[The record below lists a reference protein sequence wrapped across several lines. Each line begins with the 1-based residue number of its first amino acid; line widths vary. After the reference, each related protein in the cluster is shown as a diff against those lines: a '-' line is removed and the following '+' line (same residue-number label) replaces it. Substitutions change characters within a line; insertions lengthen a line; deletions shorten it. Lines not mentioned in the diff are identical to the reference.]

1 MCHAEPLWLHHLP
14 SDMTDL
20 ARSAPRLAWL
30 TSLATLFTRVAP
42 GRWLGMMLLALHAAV
57 VLDADATVMRAF
69 LLAHY
74 GLFLLWQPLVRSE
87 TRIEPRLALPV
98 FAMAALLV
106 LADSTWVMA
115 LWLAILAGL
124 VGAVATSQN
133 ERGPRLAYLFALAY
147 LLALLLAWVLP
158 QSLDATTLPDEFRTG
173 VRVGLPLL
181 PLVILFLPATR
192 QRSNSSTLDFIYGL
206 MLSLLIMVMALGVF
220 TVVAVAKVGYAWA
233 LVQILLGMAAL
244 LLVLSWLWNPRAG
257 FAGLGQVTSRY
268 LLSVGLPFEGW
279 AQRLATRA
287 ERERDPETFVRDAL
301 ADLHEL
307 TWIRGGHWQAA
318 RGEGE
323 FGEPAEHSVS
333 HDFHGLHLTWQS
345 QRPLT
350 PALALHVRLLSQLL
364 GYFYAAKVREQ
375 TLREQAYSQAIHDT
389 GARLTHD
396 VKNILQSMKTLLAA
410 VDTSTPD
417 DSDRLLALMKRQ
429 LPQLAARLSQTVDK
443 LKQPDE
449 MDVET
454 IAATSWW
461 VALQVRYEH
470 DKVQFFVDA
479 LDDTALPQ
487 DLFDSVVD
495 NLLTNALRK
504 RQNGPHVS
512 VAVRLTLHP
521 LVSLAVTDSGA
532 PAPDHVARNLFM
544 SPVAS
549 DFGLGVGLYQAARQA
564 VRHGFRLELSDNQVG
579 QVTFRLQATDSRPQ
593 DTPG

>member
-1 MCHAEPLWLHHLP
+1 
-14 SDMTDL
+14 MTDL
-20 ARSAPRLAWL
+20 AETSARPNWLA
-30 TSLATLFTRVAP
+30 SLATLLSGVAP
-42 GRWLGMMLLALHAAV
+42 GRWLALMLLALHAAV
-57 VLDADATVMRAF
+57 VLDAEPAVMRAF

-87 TRIEPRLALPV
+87 ARIEPRLALPV

-106 LADSTWVMA
+106 LVDSSWVMA

-124 VGAVATSQN
+124 MGAAATSQN
-133 ERGPRLAYLFALAY
+133 ERGQRLAYLFALAY
-147 LLALLLAWVLP
+147 LLGLLLAWVLP
-158 QSLDATTLPDEFRTG
+158 HSLGDTSLPDALQVG
-173 VRVGLPLL
+173 VRYGLPLL
-181 PLVILFLPATR
+181 PLLILFLPTSR
-192 QRSNSSTLDFIYGL
+192 QRGASSTLDFIYGL
-206 MLSLLIMVMALGVF
+206 MLSLLIMVMALGAF
-220 TVVAVAKVGYAWA
+220 AVVAVSKVSYAWA
-233 LVQILLGMAAL
+233 LVQTLLGMAGL

-279 AQRLATRA
+279 AQRLATLA
-287 ERERDPETFVRDAL
+287 ERERDPESFVRDAL

-318 RGEGE
+318 RGEGQ
-323 FGEPAEHSVS
+323 FGEPAEHNLS
-333 HDFHGLHLTWQS
+333 HAFHGLSLTWQS
-345 QRPLT
+345 TRPLT

-410 VDTSTPD
+410 ADTSTPE
-417 DSDRLLALMKRQ
+417 DSERLMALMKRQ

-443 LKQPDE
+443 LKQPAE
-449 MDVET
+449 MDVAH
-454 IAATSWW
+454 IPAQVWW
-461 VALQVRYEH
+461 AALQTRYEH
-470 DKVQFFVDA
+470 DDVQFFADA
-479 LDDTALPQ
+479 LDDTPLPQ

-504 RQNGPHVS
+504 RQSEPAVS
-512 VAVRLTLHP
+512 VEVRLVLHP
-521 LVSLAVTDSGA
+521 LACLKVTDSGTAA
-532 PAPDHVARNLFM
+532 PEHVARNLFM

-564 VRHGFRLELSDNQVG
+564 ARSGYRLELPDNQSG
-579 QVTFRLQATDSRPQ
+579 RVTFRLQATDSRRQ
-593 DTPG
+593 DILGS

>member
-1 MCHAEPLWLHHLP
+1 MSERAETASP
-14 SDMTDL
+14 
-20 ARSAPRLAWL
+20 LAWL
-30 TSLATLFTRVAP
+30 TSLATRFTRVAP
-42 GRWLGMMLLALHAAV
+42 GRWLGSMLLALHVAV
-57 VLDADATVMRAF
+57 VFDADATVTRAF

-87 TRIEPRLALPV
+87 ARIEPRLAFPV

-106 LADSTWVMA
+106 LVDSTWVMA

-147 LLALLLAWVLP
+147 LLALLLGWVLP
-158 QSLDATTLPDEFRTG
+158 QSLGGTSLPDELRVA
-173 VRVGLPLL
+173 VRYGLPLL
-181 PLVILFLPATR
+181 PLAILFLPATR
-192 QRSNSSTLDFIYGL
+192 QRSTSSTLDFIYGL

-220 TVVAVAKVGYAWA
+220 AVVAVAAVSYAWA
-233 LVQILLGMAAL
+233 LVETLLGMAAL
-244 LLVLSWLWNPRAG
+244 LLALSWLWNPRAG

-279 AQRLATRA
+279 AQRLATLA
-287 ERERDPETFVRDAL
+287 ERERDPESFVRDAL
-301 ADLHEL
+301 SDLHEL
-307 TWIRGGHWQAA
+307 TWIRGGHWLAA
-318 RGEGE
+318 RGEGT
-323 FGEPAEHSVS
+323 FGEPAAHAIV
-333 HDFHGLHLTWQS
+333 HAFHGLTLTWQS
-345 QRPLT
+345 PRPLT

-396 VKNILQSMKTLLAA
+396 VKNILQSLKTLLAA
-410 VDTSTPD
+410 ADTSTPE
-417 DSDRLLALMKRQ
+417 DSERLLALMKRQ

-443 LKQPDE
+443 LKQPAE
-449 MDVET
+449 MDVAHV
-454 IAATSWW
+454 AAHTWW
-461 VALQVRYEH
+461 AALQTRYEH
-470 DKVQFFVDA
+470 DDVQFFAEV
-479 LDDTALPQ
+479 LDDTPLPQ

-504 RQNGPHVS
+504 RQNQAN
-512 VAVRLTLHP
+512 VAVEVRLTLYP
-521 LVSLAVTDSGA
+521 LVSLTVTDSGSAA
-532 PAPDHVARNLFM
+532 PEHVARNLFL

-564 VRHGFRLELSDNQVG
+564 ARSGYRLELPDNQPGRVAFRLE
-579 QVTFRLQATDSRPQ
+579 ATNRSLNRSLKS
-593 DTPG
+593 

>member
-1 MCHAEPLWLHHLP
+1 MSERAETASP
-14 SDMTDL
+14 
-20 ARSAPRLAWL
+20 LAWL
-30 TSLATLFTRVAP
+30 TSLATHFTRVAP
-42 GRWLGMMLLALHAAV
+42 GRWLGSMLLALHVAV
-57 VLDADATVMRAF
+57 VFDADATVTRAF

-87 TRIEPRLALPV
+87 ARIEPRLAFPV

-106 LADSTWVMA
+106 LVDSTWVMA

-147 LLALLLAWVLP
+147 LLALLLGWVLP
-158 QSLDATTLPDEFRTG
+158 QSLGGTSLPDELRVA
-173 VRVGLPLL
+173 VRYGLPLL
-181 PLVILFLPATR
+181 PLAILFLPATR
-192 QRSNSSTLDFIYGL
+192 QRSTSSTLDFIYGL

-220 TVVAVAKVGYAWA
+220 AVVAVAKVSYAWA
-233 LVQILLGMAAL
+233 LVQTLLGMAAL
-244 LLVLSWLWNPRAG
+244 LLALSWLWNPRAG

-279 AQRLATRA
+279 AQRLATLA
-287 ERERDPETFVRDAL
+287 ERERDPESFVRDAL
-301 ADLHEL
+301 SDLHEL
-307 TWIRGGHWQAA
+307 TWIRGGRWQAA
-318 RGEGE
+318 RGEGS
-323 FGEPAEHSVS
+323 FGEPAEHAVS
-333 HDFHGLHLTWQS
+333 HTFHGLTLTWQS
-345 QRPLT
+345 ARPLT

-396 VKNILQSMKTLLAA
+396 VKNILQSLKTLLAA
-410 VDTSTPD
+410 ADTSTPE
-417 DSDRLLALMKRQ
+417 DSERLLALMKRQ

-443 LKQPDE
+443 LKQPAE
-449 MDVET
+449 MDVAHV
-454 IAATSWW
+454 AAHTWW
-461 VALQVRYEH
+461 VALQTRYEH
-470 DKVQFFVDA
+470 DDVQFFAEV
-479 LDDTALPQ
+479 LDETPLPQ

-504 RQNGPHVS
+504 RQNQPE
-512 VAVRLTLHP
+512 VAVEVRLTLHP
-521 LVSLAVTDSGA
+521 LVSLTVTDSGA
-532 PAPDHVARNLFM
+532 AAPEHVARNLFL

-564 VRHGFRLELSDNQVG
+564 ARSGYRLELPDNQAG
-579 QVTFRLQATDSRPQ
+579 RVTFRLQATDRSPNL
-593 DTPG
+593 

>member
-1 MCHAEPLWLHHLP
+1 MSERVE
-14 SDMTDL
+14 S
-20 ARSAPRLAWL
+20 SPRLAWL
-30 TSLATLFTRVAP
+30 ASLSTLLTQVAP
-42 GRWLGMMLLALHAAV
+42 GRWLALMLLALHPAV
-57 VLDADATVMRAF
+57 VFDGEPAVTRAF

-87 TRIEPRLALPV
+87 ARIEPRLALPV

-106 LADSTWVMA
+106 LADSTWVVA

-124 VGAVATSQN
+124 VGAAATSQN
-133 ERGPRLAYLFALAY
+133 QPLQRLGYLLALTY

-158 QSLDATTLPDEFRTG
+158 MTLGDATLPEALSIG
-173 VRVGLPLL
+173 VRFALPLL
-181 PLVILFLPATR
+181 PLTILFLPTTR
-192 QRSNSSTLDFIYGL
+192 QRGASSTLDFIYGL
-206 MLSLLIMVMALGVF
+206 LLSLLIIVMALGVF
-220 TVVAVAKVGYAWA
+220 AVVAVAKVSYAWA
-233 LVQILLGMAAL
+233 LVQTLLGMAAL
-244 LLVLSWLWNPRAG
+244 LLALSWLWNPRAG

-279 AQRLATRA
+279 AQRLATLA
-287 ERERDPETFVRDAL
+287 ERERDPESFVRDAL

-307 TWIRGGHWQAA
+307 TWIRGGRWQAA
-318 RGEGE
+318 RGEGQ
-323 FGEPAEHSVS
+323 FGEPAKHSVN
-333 HDFHGLHLTWQS
+333 HAFHGLSLTWQS
-345 QRPLT
+345 TRPLT

-410 VDTSTPD
+410 ADTSTPE

-443 LKQPDE
+443 LKQPSE
-449 MDVET
+449 MDVAH
-454 IAATSWW
+454 ISAQDWW
-461 VALQVRYEH
+461 AALQTRYEH
-470 DKVQFFVDA
+470 DDVRFFADVVDV
-479 LDDTALPQ
+479 TPLPQ
-487 DLFDSVVD
+487 DLFDSVAD

-504 RQNGPHVS
+504 RQSEPGIAVE
-512 VAVRLTLHP
+512 VRLTLYP
-521 LVSLAVTDSGA
+521 MVNLTVTDRGA
-532 PAPDHVARNLFM
+532 PAPEHVARNLFQ

-564 VRHGFRLELSDNQVG
+564 ARVGFRLELSDNQPGRVA
-579 QVTFRLQATDSRPQ
+579 FRLQATERSPS
-593 DTPG
+593 P

>member
-1 MCHAEPLWLHHLP
+1 MSERAETASP
-14 SDMTDL
+14 
-20 ARSAPRLAWL
+20 LAWL
-30 TSLATLFTRVAP
+30 TSLATRFTRVAP
-42 GRWLGMMLLALHAAV
+42 GRWLGSMLLALHVAV
-57 VLDADATVMRAF
+57 VFDADATVTRAF

-87 TRIEPRLALPV
+87 ARIEPRLAFPV

-106 LADSTWVMA
+106 LVDSTWVMA

-158 QSLDATTLPDEFRTG
+158 QSLGGASLPDELRAA
-173 VRVGLPLL
+173 VRYILPLL

-192 QRSNSSTLDFIYGL
+192 QRSASSTLDFIYGL

-220 TVVAVAKVGYAWA
+220 AVVAVAKVSYAWA
-233 LVQILLGMAAL
+233 LVQTLLGMAAL
-244 LLVLSWLWNPRAG
+244 LLALSWLWNPRAG

-279 AQRLATRA
+279 AQRLATLA
-287 ERERDPETFVRDAL
+287 ERERDPESFVRDAL
-301 ADLHEL
+301 SDLHEL
-307 TWIRGGHWQAA
+307 TWIRGGRWQAA
-318 RGEGE
+318 RGEGT
-323 FGEPAEHSVS
+323 FGESAEHAIV
-333 HDFHGLHLTWQS
+333 HAFHGLTLTWQS
-345 QRPLT
+345 VRPLT

-396 VKNILQSMKTLLAA
+396 VKNILQSLKTLLAA
-410 VDTSTPD
+410 ADTSTPE
-417 DSDRLLALMKRQ
+417 DSERLLALMKRQ

-443 LKQPDE
+443 LKQPAE
-449 MDVET
+449 MDVAHV
-454 IAATSWW
+454 AAHTWW
-461 VALQVRYEH
+461 AALQTRYEH
-470 DKVQFFVDA
+470 DDVQFFAEV
-479 LDDTALPQ
+479 LDDTPLPQ

-504 RQNGPHVS
+504 RQNQPG
-512 VAVRLTLHP
+512 VAVEVRLTLHP
-521 LVSLAVTDSGA
+521 LVSLTVTDSGSAA
-532 PAPDHVARNLFM
+532 PEHVARNLFL

-564 VRHGFRLELSDNQVG
+564 ARSGFRLELPDNQAG
-579 QVTFRLQATDSRPQ
+579 RVTFCLQATVSNP
-593 DTPG
+593 